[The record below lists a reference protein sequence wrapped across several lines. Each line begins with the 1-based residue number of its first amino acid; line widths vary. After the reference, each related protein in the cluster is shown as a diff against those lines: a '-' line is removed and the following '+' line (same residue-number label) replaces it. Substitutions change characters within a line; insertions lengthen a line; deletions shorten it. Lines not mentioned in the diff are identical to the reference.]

1 MDLNNKLYIKLVLG
15 NFMIDLD
22 NKLYV
27 KTYVGEFYDGTWM
40 INYML
45 NLHWEIL

>member
-1 MDLNNKLYIKLVLG
+1 MMDLNNKLYIKLVLG

-27 KTYVGEFYDGTWM
+27 KTYVGEFYDGT
-40 INYML
+40 
-45 NLHWEIL
+45 